1 MTEYKIRKN
10 EEGNILFFDVKEV
23 IDLCLENN
31 LLTGEKDNWIAIYR
45 LAGAINPEGW
55 YKEDYHDVIQE
66 LMRDEDGFLFLLKEL
81 ENKGIDF
88 IPSLSNELLRTFD
101 NVFKIEETYM
111 SDFVIEDGVL
121 LEYRGT
127 DEIVIIPDSV
137 KEIADCVFANFHS
150 IESIIFPNSIKKI
163 GDRVCYNCTS
173 LKSVLIPNSAEH
185 IYPSAFFE
193 CDNLTIICAEDNYA
207 SRYAEENDMAYIEI
221 PEDEFQVGL
230 TQENIEKYIEKY
242 QKEKEGLTL

>member
-193 CDNLTIICAEDNYA
+193 CDNLTIICAGDNYA